1 MDRISSVVPVGGDD
15 LDVHRG
21 ARRASRRFP
30 LHADIE
36 VLEPR
41 TATGVSI
48 NVSAGGL
55 RVALDQP
62 LAIGEVCVLRV
73 RTAANHETIEHA
85 RVVWAREQPDG
96 FLVGLQ
102 FALPH

>member
-15 LDVHRG
+15 LAVHRG
-21 ARRASRRFP
+21 ARRTSRRFP

-41 TATGVSI
+41 LATGVSI

-55 RVALDQP
+55 RVAIDEP
-62 LAIGEVCVLRV
+62 VAVGEFCVLRV
-73 RTAANHETIEHA
+73 RTAADRETIEHA
-85 RVVWAREQPDG
+85 RVVWTRELPDG
-96 FLVGLQ
+96 FLVGLE

>member
-1 MDRISSVVPVGGDD
+1 MDRISSVVPVGGND

-36 VLEPR
+36 MLEPR
-41 TATGVSI
+41 SATGVSL

-55 RVALDQP
+55 RVAIDRP
-62 LAIGEVCVLRV
+62 VEIGEICVIRV
-73 RTAANHETIEHA
+73 RTAADRETIEHA
-85 RVVWAREQPDG
+85 RVVWTREQPYG

>member
-1 MDRISSVVPVGGDD
+1 MDRIASVVPVGGDD
-15 LDVHRG
+15 LAVHHG

-30 LHADIE
+30 LHADVE
-36 VLEPR
+36 LLEPR
-41 TATGVSI
+41 PATGVSL

-55 RVALDQP
+55 RVALDQSV
-62 LAIGEVCVLRV
+62 AIGELCVLRV
-73 RTAANHETIEHA
+73 RTAADRETIEYA
-85 RVVWAREQPDG
+85 RVVWMRELVDG